1 MLKVTATDAGDGGV
15 GRERNIPKQHSFD
28 TEGFKKNVKTGVPPL
43 EILHIRAIFS
53 VICFF
58 KLLVETC
65 S

>member
-1 MLKVTATDAGDGGV
+1 MLGMVGWAEKGTSLNSIASIQKVL
-15 GRERNIPKQHSFD
+15 
-28 TEGFKKNVKTGVPPL
+28 KKNVKTGVPPL